1 MVKIQLDPV
10 RGMRDYV
17 PPESEE
23 LTWICEEFRRVVERF
38 GYREVRTPTIERFEL
53 FALKSGQ
60 EIRESMYVFKDKAGR
75 EVALRPEV
83 TPSVIRLYLK
93 ELNAWPKPL
102 KLYYIANVF
111 RYDEPQYGRY
121 REFTQAGVEILGAD
135 ALTYDVELIV
145 LLEEFYDRIG
155 LKNREYKVNNIGVIK
170 KVSELAGLAESDVEK
185 LLHLL
190 DKEMFSEAMEFLS
203 SRGATKVSEILCEL
217 LKYRDIRSIDHIVK
231 VSEIMPTDIAKEL
244 DTLVKYLE
252 YLDSLGV
259 RYRVDLAFARGIA
272 YYTGIIFEVR
282 VPNISVSIAGGG
294 RYDNLTV
301 VYGGPQLASTG
312 FAIGVE
318 RTLLALKSAG
328 EKCKQQLKKILVV
341 VMVDEPEVYA
351 KIAKR
356 LRMLRE
362 SCFITQI
369 EVSTKLS
376 KLLQYA
382 NKFEFDYVMILGKRE
397 VEQGIVTIR
406 DLREWHQME
415 VPLNRIEEVMGCGG
429 GQRR

>member
-60 EIRESMYVFKDKAGR
+60 EIRESMYVFRDKAGR

-135 ALTYDVELIV
+135 ALTYDVELIM
-145 LLEEFYDRIG
+145 LLEEFYDSIG
-155 LKNREYKVNNIGVIK
+155 LKNREYKVNNIGIVRRI
-170 KVSELAGLAESDVEK
+170 SALAGLTENDAEK
-185 LLHLL
+185 FLHLL
-190 DKEMFSEAMEFLS
+190 DKEMFDEAIKLVT
-203 SRGATKVSEILCEL
+203 SRGTMKAGEILREL
-217 LKYRDIRSIDHIVK
+217 LKYRDMRSVDHIVK
-231 VSEIMPTDIAKEL
+231 VSEMMPPDIAEEL
-244 DTLVKYLE
+244 HVLVKYLE

-282 VPNISVSIAGGG
+282 VPGIPISIAGGG
-294 RYDNLTV
+294 RYDDLTV
-301 VYGGPQLASTG
+301 VYGGPQLSSTG

-318 RTLLALKSAG
+318 RTLLALKSLG
-328 EKCKQQLKKILVV
+328 GGHRQRLKRVLVV
-341 VMVDEPEVYA
+341 IMIDEPKVYVE
-351 KIAKR
+351 IAKR

-362 SCFITQI
+362 RCFVTQI
-369 EVSTKLS
+369 EVSTKLN

-382 NKFEFDYVMILGKRE
+382 NKFDFDYVMIVGKRE
-397 VEQGIVTIR
+397 VEQGVVTIK
-406 DLREWHQME
+406 DLRRWHQME
-415 VPLNRIEEVMGCGG
+415 VPLNKVEEVMRCGG
-429 GQRR
+429 G

>member
-10 RGMRDYV
+10 RGMRDYI

-23 LTWICEEFRRVVERF
+23 LTWICEEFRRIAKKF
-38 GYREVRTPTIERFEL
+38 GYKEVRTPTIERFEL

-145 LLEEFYDRIG
+145 LLEEFYDSIG
-155 LKNREYKVNNIGVIK
+155 LRNREYKVNNIGIIK
-170 KVSELAGLAESDVEK
+170 KISALAELTESDVEK
-185 LLHLL
+185 FLHLL
-190 DKEMFSEAMEFLS
+190 DKEMFDEAIELIH
-203 SRGATKVSEILCEL
+203 SRGAARASEILREL
-217 LKYRDIRSIDHIVK
+217 LKYRDMRSIDHIAK
-231 VSEIMPTDIAKEL
+231 VAGVMPTDIAREL

-282 VPNISVSIAGGG
+282 VPNISISIAGGG

-301 VYGGPQLASTG
+301 VYGGPQLSSTG

-318 RTLLALKSAG
+318 RTLLALKSVG
-328 EKCKQQLKKILVV
+328 EGYQQQWKKVLVV
-341 VMVDEPEVYA
+341 LMVENPEVYA
-351 KIAKR
+351 EIVKR
-356 LRMLRE
+356 LKMLRE
-362 SCFITQI
+362 SCFVTQI
-369 EVSTKLS
+369 EVSTKLG

-382 NKFEFDYVMILGKRE
+382 NKLDFDYVMIVGKRE
-397 VEQGIVTIR
+397 AEQGVVTIR
-406 DLREWHQME
+406 DLRKWRQME
-415 VPLNRIEEVMGCGG
+415 VPLNKVREVMECG
-429 GQRR
+429 RD

>member
-1 MVKIQLDPV
+1 MKIQLDPI

-23 LTWICEEFRRVVERF
+23 LTWICEEFRRIAKKF

-83 TPSVIRLYLK
+83 TPSVIRLYLR

-145 LLEEFYDRIG
+145 LLEEFYDSIG
-155 LKNREYKVNNIGVIK
+155 LRNREYKVNNIGIIK
-170 KVSELAGLAESDVEK
+170 KLFALAELTESDVEK

-190 DKEMFSEAMEFLS
+190 DKEMFNEAIELVS
-203 SRGATKVSEILCEL
+203 SRGAVRVSEILREL
-217 LKYRDIRSIDHIVK
+217 LKYRDLRSVDHIVK
-231 VSEIMPTDIAKEL
+231 VSEIMPMDIAREL
-244 DTLVKYLE
+244 NTLVKYLE

-259 RYRVDLAFARGIA
+259 KYRVDLAFARGIA

-282 VPNISVSIAGGG
+282 VPNISISIAGGG

-301 VYGGPQLASTG
+301 VYGGPQLSSTG

-318 RTLLALKSAG
+318 RTLLALKSVG
-328 EKCKQQLKKILVV
+328 GRYQQRWKKVLVV
-341 VMVDEPEVYA
+341 IMIDEPEVYTE
-351 KIAKR
+351 IVKR
-356 LRMLRE
+356 LRILRKG
-362 SCFITQI
+362 CFITQI
-369 EVSTKLS
+369 EVSTKLG

-382 NKFEFDYVMILGKRE
+382 NKLDFDYVMIVGKRE
-397 VEQGIVTIR
+397 AEQGIVTIR
-406 DLREWHQME
+406 DLRKWRQME
-415 VPLNRIEEVMGCGG
+415 VQLNKVEEVMECG
-429 GQRR
+429 RD